1 MPRNSCIWP
10 TATPRTGPLSVATTG
25 DFGAADAPVGTLAM
39 TAATTATM
47 ATCPMQLDVI
57 VVPPQ
62 VEFSRDAC
70 YVSAR
75 QPVKARRGGTRAE
88 RSVDAIQAPVA
99 GRAGE
104 LRERARRRMA

>member
-1 MPRNSCIWP
+1 MPRNACVWP
-10 TATPRTGPLSVATTG
+10 MATPRTGPLSVATTG
-25 DFGAADAPVGTLAM
+25 DCGAADAPVGALEITLAR
-39 TAATTATM
+39 TATKTTRPIQF
-47 ATCPMQLDVI
+47 AVI
-57 VVPPQ
+57 VAPPE

-104 LRERARRRMA
+104 LRE